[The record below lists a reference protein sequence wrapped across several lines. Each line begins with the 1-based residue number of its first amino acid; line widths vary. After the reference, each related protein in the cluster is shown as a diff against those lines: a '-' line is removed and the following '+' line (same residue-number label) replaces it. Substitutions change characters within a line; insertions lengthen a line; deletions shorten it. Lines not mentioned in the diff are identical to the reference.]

1 VLDLVRRM
9 VLRRAHLGKL
19 NEPSVSFCRLIDRL
33 DDGAS
38 KIRAPLTC
46 MAARSIDIAVAVG
59 HILDQCT
66 AEVGGVGW
74 RAAGV
79 EQANGN
85 PDIYVHALLS

>member
-1 VLDLVRRM
+1 
-9 VLRRAHLGKL
+9 
-19 NEPSVSFCRLIDRL
+19 
-33 DDGAS
+33 
-38 KIRAPLTC
+38 